1 MIMAMSR
8 VTVTL
13 PTKLVEEIDRLES
26 NRSRF
31 VAEGVR
37 REIERRRRE
46 ALERSLRQPHQE
58 AAEVA
63 ESGLAEWSDGLPDD
77 DASDLLDRGAGE
89 SVRWSPGEG
98 WAGEET

>member
-1 MIMAMSR
+1 MAMSR

-13 PTKLVEEIDRLES
+13 PAELVEEIDRLES

-31 VAEGVR
+31 VADGVR

-63 ESGLAEWSDGLPDD
+63 ESGFAEWGDGLPDD
-77 DASDLLDRGAGE
+77 DATDLLDRAAGE
-89 SVRWSPGEG
+89 SVRWTPDKG
-98 WAGEET
+98 WAGDET